1 MAAEAARVEAERRGG
16 VVVHGGVGGGAAW
29 GGVLGVAVAAG
40 DRGLR
45 DGGGVVDHAVR
56 VFALLEVLAA
66 FTVPAWHRAEHVLP
80 GNAPNEPVAV
90 EDGQRALHA
99 ADAQTRRA

>member
-1 MAAEAARVEAERRGG
+1 MASWTGRPRDRNSGLGFSG
-16 VVVHGGVGGGAAW
+16 VVAASE
-29 GGVLGVAVAAG
+29 
-40 DRGLR
+40 
-45 DGGGVVDHAVR
+45 DGGELLVVAFADEDLELLDGRGVVDHALR

-66 FTVPAWHRAEHVLP
+66 FTVPALHRTEHVLP